1 MRNGMRSQLH
11 LLLFVLFGAVVQTT
25 VACTNQQTANT
36 DATQQKV
43 LNADTSS
50 QEPTASASKQPT
62 AGADKSM
69 PQPTLIAGTYNLGS
83 RYITIANQGNRTC
96 YESFSTPSGRYA
108 LSVGETAGSLTSE
121 KDYFAIDGWKKYGKA
136 LTLRQ
141 SGRNLLITDQNGSPE
156 EYTFFQPIANDKYSE
171 VLAKCL
177 NSTDSFFELQPG
189 YSISS
194 TTTQTDTRSAVT
206 GNLLTPE
213 QIAQLKQLPIPIV
226 APTSLPSGFR
236 LVKASGEKAKYANG
250 DDDSGYIIAY
260 EGENNTCI
268 SVTSS
273 QSGSRGLEKMRDEQT
288 EFGTLEVYIE
298 KARDSSVRNIVTFL
312 GLKGNLVLIS
322 GGTLPDSNAD
332 GGWRTCRPVPM
343 ATYVQVLKSLSTVK

>member
-1 MRNGMRSQLH
+1 MRSRLY
-11 LLLFVLFGAVVQTT
+11 LLSLILLAAVQIT
-25 VACTNQQTANT
+25 VACTNQQVPNT
-36 DATQQKV
+36 DANQQKN
-43 LNADTSS
+43 LNVSTSS
-50 QEPTASASKQPT
+50 QETAMV
-62 AGADKSM
+62 ADKSI

-83 RYITIANQGNRTC
+83 RYMTIANQGNRTC

-108 LSVGETAGSLTSE
+108 LSVGETTGSLTPE
-121 KDYFAIDGWKKYGKA
+121 KDYFAIDGWKKYGKT

-156 EYTFFQPIANDKYSE
+156 EYTFFQPSANDKYSE
-171 VLAKCL
+171 ALVKCL

-194 TTTQTDTRSAVT
+194 TSTPQTDTRSAMT
-206 GNLLTPE
+206 GNLLAPE

-226 APTSLPSGFR
+226 APTSLPTGFR

-273 QSGSRGLEKMRDEQT
+273 QSGSRGLEKMREEQT

-298 KARDSSVRNIVTFL
+298 KARDNSVRNIVTFL

-343 ATYVQVLKSLSTVK
+343 STYVQVLKSLSTVK